1 MGKLFS
7 KLIFMTIFHLEK
19 ELIKVNREWSA
30 FYVTL
35 HIFLLQRIE
44 AKLREWI
51 ELFWGIK
58 KVSIWLPILYLNS
71 LCQLF
76 LLGKS
81 FVEHFFSRMELWHLT
96 TEAQGPKRLITCFP
110 QLWFNSVN
118 KIVEFMNYFYGHLK
132 C

>member
-1 MGKLFS
+1 MGKLYS
-7 KLIFMTIFHLEK
+7 KLIFMAIFHFEK
-19 ELIKVNREWSA
+19 ELIRVNRVKCILCHSTYFSFAENWGQA
-30 FYVTL
+30 
-35 HIFLLQRIE
+35 E
-44 AKLREWI
+44 N
-51 ELFWGIK
+51 ELSYFGGIK